1 MAWFAASV
9 VMYFRLKDGPQD
21 EFSIWENVY
30 LIDAPDGAQAHAKAE
45 ALGKLGEGDDDGS
58 LRLDG
63 KPAEQVFGGVRKVL
77 SCAPSL
83 TGQAV
88 DNSVVEDGMEATFS
102 TFTVGSREDLEAF
115 IRGESV
121 QVIYEE

>member
-9 VMYFRLKDGPQD
+9 VMYFRLKDEPQD
-21 EFSIWENVY
+21 AFHVWENVY
-30 LIDAPDGAQAHAKAE
+30 LVDAPDGAQARAKAE
-45 ALGKLGEGDDDGS
+45 ALGRLEEGDDDGT
-58 LRLDG
+58 LRFND

-77 SCAPSL
+77 ACAPSL

-88 DNSVVEDGMEATFS
+88 DNSVVEDGMEATYS

-121 QVIYEE
+121 QVVYEE